1 MMGED
6 GCRRSLRALVYG
18 VHMNAIV
25 VPIVVAISAFSAGIL
40 GLYLQ
45 KWLPERHTTDRS
57 RDMISSMVAL
67 VSLVLALVL
76 GTLVSSSFGAF
87 STQESELET
96 LATNALELD
105 MALAQ
110 YGPDGRPARDVLRNT
125 LVSTRELFWGKSG
138 GSSMAFGVA
147 VALPGISAMND
158 SLSMLEPKTAMQKAL
173 FSSAIDYKKAIET
186 TRLMMS
192 LQLASAVAWPLLLII
207 GFWAILLFLGYGLL
221 SRVNAMTVAVLGFG
235 ALSVAG
241 AIFLIIDLHRPYAGL
256 IHVPPAAL
264 TEAIATMMKE

>member
-1 MMGED
+1 M
-6 GCRRSLRALVYG
+6 SASAT
-18 VHMNAIV
+18 AIA
-25 VPIVVAISAFSAGIL
+25 VAILAFAAGIL

-76 GTLVSSSFGAF
+76 GTLVSSSFSAF

-110 YGPDGRPARDVLRNT
+110 YGPDGRPARDVLRDT
-125 LVSTRELFWGKSG
+125 LVRTHELFWGKRG
-138 GSSMAFGVA
+138 ANSMTLGVA
-147 VALPGISAMND
+147 VALPAIKAMND
-158 SLSMLEPKTAMQKAL
+158 SLNMLDPKTPMQTAL
-173 FSSAIDYKKAIET
+173 FSSAIDYDKAIEA
-186 TRLMMS
+186 TRLKMS
-192 LQLASAVAWPLLLII
+192 LQLASTVAPPLLLII
-207 GFWAILLFLGYGLL
+207 GFWSVLLFLGYGLL
-221 SRVNAMTVAVLGFG
+221 SRVNAMTIAVLGFG

-241 AIFLIIDLHRPYAGL
+241 AIFLIIELHRPYSGL

-264 TEAIATMMKE
+264 EEAINTMRKR

>member
-1 MMGED
+1 MD
-6 GCRRSLRALVYG
+6 PLTTAV
-18 VHMNAIV
+18 
-25 VPIVVAISAFSAGIL
+25 VVAICAFSAGVL
-40 GLYLQ
+40 GLHLQ

-110 YGPDGRPARDVLRNT
+110 YGPESRPARDVLRNT
-125 LVSTRELFWGKSG
+125 LVRTRELFWGKSG
-138 GSSMAFGVA
+138 ANSMAFGVA
-147 VALPGISAMND
+147 VALPGITAMND
-158 SLSMLEPKTAMQKAL
+158 SLSLLDPKTPMQKAL
-173 FSSAIDYKKAIET
+173 FSSAIDYKKAIES
-186 TRLMMS
+186 TRLKMS
-192 LQLASAVAWPLLLII
+192 LQLASSVAPPLLLII
-207 GFWAILLFLGYGLL
+207 GFWAVLLFLGYGLL

-241 AIFLIIDLHRPYAGL
+241 AVFLIVDLHRPYAGL
-256 IHVPPAAL
+256 IHVPPGAL
-264 TEAIATMMKE
+264 TEAIDTMMKQ

>member
-1 MMGED
+1 MD
-6 GCRRSLRALVYG
+6 ALTTAV
-18 VHMNAIV
+18 
-25 VPIVVAISAFSAGIL
+25 VVAICAFSAGIL

-45 KWLPERHTTDRS
+45 KWLPERHTMDLS

-110 YGPDGRPARDVLRNT
+110 YGPESRPARDVLRNT
-125 LVSTRELFWGKSG
+125 LVRTRELFWGKSG
-138 GSSMAFGVA
+138 ANSMAFGVA
-147 VALPGISAMND
+147 VALPGITAMND
-158 SLSMLEPKTAMQKAL
+158 SLSLLDPKTPMQKAL
-173 FSSAIDYKKAIET
+173 FSSAIDYKKAIES
-186 TRLMMS
+186 TRLKMS
-192 LQLASAVAWPLLLII
+192 LQLASSVAPPLLLII
-207 GFWAILLFLGYGLL
+207 GFWAVLLFLGYGLL

-241 AIFLIIDLHRPYAGL
+241 AVFLIVDLHRPYAGL
-256 IHVPPAAL
+256 IHVPPGAL
-264 TEAIATMMKE
+264 TEAIDTMMKQ

>member
-1 MMGED
+1 M
-6 GCRRSLRALVYG
+6 SALAV
-18 VHMNAIV
+18 A
-25 VPIVVAISAFSAGIL
+25 IVVAIFAFAAGIL

-67 VSLVLALVL
+67 ISLVLALVL
-76 GTLVSSSFGAF
+76 GTLVSSSFSAF

-110 YGPDGRPARDVLRNT
+110 YGPDGKPARDILRDT
-125 LVSTRELFWGKSG
+125 LVRTHDLFWGRG
-138 GSSMAFGVA
+138 RDNSMAFGVA
-147 VALPGISAMND
+147 VALPGIRAMND
-158 SLSMLEPKTAMQKAL
+158 SLDMLDPKTPMQKAL
-173 FSSAIDYKKAIET
+173 FSSAVSYDKAIEA
-186 TRLMMS
+186 TRLKMS
-192 LQLASAVAWPLLLII
+192 LQLVSTVALPLLLII
-207 GFWAILLFLGYGLL
+207 GFWSVLLFLGYGLL

-241 AIFLIIDLHRPYAGL
+241 AIFLIIELHRPYSGL
-256 IHVPPAAL
+256 IRIPPAAL
-264 TEAIATMMKE
+264 QEAISTMMKQ

>member
-1 MMGED
+1 M
-6 GCRRSLRALVYG
+6 SAL
-18 VHMNAIV
+18 AISM
-25 VPIVVAISAFSAGIL
+25 VVAIFAFGAGII

-76 GTLVSSSFGAF
+76 GTLVSASFSAF

-105 MALAQ
+105 MALTQ
-110 YGPDGRPARDVLRNT
+110 YGPDGRPARDILRDNLLRT
-125 LVSTRELFWGKSG
+125 HELFWGG
-138 GSSMAFGVA
+138 GANSMAFGVE
-147 VALPGISAMND
+147 VALPGIKAMND
-158 SLSMLEPKTAMQKAL
+158 SLNILDPRTQMQKAL
-173 FSSAIDYKKAIET
+173 FSSAVTYDRAIEA
-186 TRLMMS
+186 TRLKMS
-192 LQLASAVAWPLLLII
+192 LQLASTVAQPLLLII
-207 GFWAILLFLGYGLL
+207 GFWSVLLFSGYGLL

-241 AIFLIIDLHRPYAGL
+241 AIFLIIELHRPYSGL

-264 TEAIATMMKE
+264 LEAINTMAKE